1 MANLHAY
8 HRFSQET
15 MSLRIRAF
23 RIRFVEPRSVA
34 NMDGGPRQRAH
45 IAAKHKATVLLF
57 LRIKGAFR
65 MARKVRPT
73 WLKMGRGGCRGG

>member
-1 MANLHAY
+1 MANRHAN

-57 LRIKGAFR
+57 LRVKGAFR
-65 MARKVRPT
+65 MARRVRPT
-73 WLKMGRGGCRGG
+73 GSRWAVEAAVGG